1 MVKIRHATTADIT
14 GIEDVVQAVW
24 NDETVLPEVAEAQI
38 EHPDASLWVAD
49 DDGQIAGFVSGFLTT
64 SYEGEK
70 RWDVDL
76 IAVRPSDQS
85 EGLGRSLIA
94 TIWIDAQA
102 HEAAYAR
109 ALVRNDNL
117 ASQRAFSLAGF
128 ETDRRSLRLY
138 VWSPWEYGEPG
149 MQLPFGVSLL
159 PVDTLT
165 YRGLWI
171 EGFDPAM
178 VSPDE
183 QRAVISAARAQVA
196 EEDRFNT
203 SALIPARTERRLA
216 DDLRSMAIVKGT
228 YHWWRKT
235 D

>member
-1 MVKIRHATTADIT
+1 MVKIRHATPADIA
-14 GIEDVVQAVW
+14 GIEEVVKAVW
-24 NDETVLPEVAEAQI
+24 ADETVLPEVAEAQI
-38 EHPDASLWVAD
+38 AQPDASLWVAD
-49 DDGQIAGFVSGFLTT
+49 VDGQIAGFVSGFMTM
-64 SYEGEK
+64 SYENEK

-94 TIWIDAQA
+94 TVWTDAQA
-102 HEAAYAR
+102 HSADYAR
-109 ALVRNDNL
+109 ALIRTDNL

-128 ETDRRSLRLY
+128 ETDRRIFRLY

-149 MQLPFGVSLL
+149 MQLPFDVSLQ

-196 EEDRFNT
+196 TEGRFNT

-216 DDLRSMAIVKGT
+216 EDLGSMAMVKGT

-235 D
+235 N